1 MNRLRAIQADITC
14 LEVEAIVNA
23 ANKTLLGGG
32 GVDGAIHQAAGPELL
47 QECRALEGCAVGEA
61 KLTQGWALPAKYIIH
76 TVGPI
81 WHGGNQNEAAL
92 LAACYRNSLAIARAH
107 NIHSIAF
114 PAISCGVYR
123 YPPQQAVTIAIQ
135 TVRNTLRQ
143 HNTDIQITF
152 VCFDK
157 LMLAY
162 YQNTLQ
168 HEQ

>member
-1 MNRLRAIQADITC
+1 MNRLRAIQADITR

-47 QECRALEGCAVGEA
+47 QECRALGGCAVGEA

-143 HNTDIQITF
+143 HNTDMQITF

-157 LMLAY
+157 PMLAY